1 MLEVHV
7 LDWAGD
13 LYGRR
18 VCTTFLARLR
28 DELKFDSVDVLI
40 AQIRRDIDQARAV
53 LARRR

>member
-1 MLEVHV
+1 M

-18 VCTTFLARLR
+18 VRTTFLARLR
-28 DELKFDSVDVLI
+28 DERKFDSVDQLI
-40 AQIRRDIDQARAV
+40 AQIRCDIDQARAV